1 VNELHVERLGD
12 EPSRPPFTE
21 REQLDRIKAYM
32 HKWATNTTRW
42 NRQALDRPVNAFDFV
57 IDRDSDGALRNQIY
71 IMGHFVLPANDSVL
85 VLDVDM
91 GGAEYFIA
99 PITNIWG
106 TTNEIVTRNGSL
118 NMHQAVPNRDGSYT
132 FALSLHDPGVHN
144 WLDPSDMPE
153 GILTLRWAEF
163 KDGEPNANFGVR
175 SRLVTQAELSGLL
188 PAGCREVVPQER
200 EHQLGERARS
210 YAWRLAQECEQ

>member
-1 VNELHVERLGD
+1 
-12 EPSRPPFTE
+12 
-21 REQLDRIKAYM
+21 
-32 HKWATNTTRW
+32 
-42 NRQALDRPVNAFDFV
+42 
-57 IDRDSDGALRNQIY
+57 
-71 IMGHFVLPANDSVL
+71 
-85 VLDVDM
+85 
-91 GGAEYFIA
+91 
-99 PITNIWG
+99 
-106 TTNEIVTRNGSL
+106 
-118 NMHQAVPNRDGSYT
+118 
-132 FALSLHDPGVHN
+132 
-144 WLDPSDMPE
+144 MPE